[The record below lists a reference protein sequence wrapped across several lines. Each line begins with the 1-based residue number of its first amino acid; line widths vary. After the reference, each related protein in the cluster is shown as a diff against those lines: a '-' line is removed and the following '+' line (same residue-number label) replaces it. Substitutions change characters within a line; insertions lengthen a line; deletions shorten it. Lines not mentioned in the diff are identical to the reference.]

1 MKIGIVCPYA
11 YDVPGGVQF
20 HVRDQARELRRR
32 GHEVSVFAPVETEY
46 SEDGFVNAGK
56 TFAIPYNGSVARL
69 AFGPRV
75 AARTRQWVTTS
86 DFDILHVHEPATP
99 SVSLIALQHARCPVV
114 GTFHVAIERSLL
126 YTLGKPVVQ
135 SVKEKLSAQI
145 AVSSEARRTLLRY
158 QGGDAVIIPNGVDFS
173 AFAEAKP
180 RATWSDS
187 EQSPVFCFL
196 GRLDEPRKG
205 LAILVKAI
213 PLVLARF
220 GQARFLIAGPGN
232 ASRARADLEPYGEN
246 VQFLGPLSEQDKL
259 SLFKSAT
266 AYIAPQTG
274 GESFG
279 IVLVEAMAGGCLVVA
294 SSIPAFEAVLQQG
307 SLGEIFISED
317 ENSLA
322 EKLLAVC
329 ENRQQAAHL
338 ARRGHENVKRYDWSA
353 VTDQVL
359 EVYRRCLAGSE
370 QDPPG

>member
-1 MKIGIVCPYA
+1 M
-11 YDVPGGVQF
+11 
-20 HVRDQARELRRR
+20 
-32 GHEVSVFAPVETEY
+32 
-46 SEDGFVNAGK
+46 
-56 TFAIPYNGSVARL
+56 
-69 AFGPRV
+69 
-75 AARTRQWVTTS
+75 
-86 DFDILHVHEPATP
+86 
-99 SVSLIALQHARCPVV
+99 
-114 GTFHVAIERSLL
+114 
-126 YTLGKPVVQ
+126 
-135 SVKEKLSAQI
+135 
-145 AVSSEARRTLLRY
+145 
-158 QGGDAVIIPNGVDFS
+158 
-173 AFAEAKP
+173 
-180 RATWSDS
+180 
-187 EQSPVFCFL
+187 
-196 GRLDEPRKG
+196 
-205 LAILVKAI
+205 
-213 PLVLARF
+213 LARF

-259 SLFKSAT
+259 ALFKSAT

-294 SSIPAFEAVLQQG
+294 SSIPAFEAVLEQG
-307 SLGEIFISED
+307 SLGEIFIAED

-338 ARRGHENVKRYDWSA
+338 ARRGHENAKRYDWSA